1 MTFRTSLDIKLPL
14 FIIMRSLVR
23 VKTFSSLIWC
33 QLMILH
39 GNTSTLTLL
48 LIKETKQSLKLASI
62 RTAKIHFV
70 TEQTVTSKQG
80 LWHLLT
86 KENMWV
92 LKEVE
97 ANLIKTNNS
106 IPYYRVRTSQM
117 HPCCSSTR
125 APSRIINR
133 KCSNKKQ
140 SPAPKRRP
148 GTSNWTSIHS

>member
-1 MTFRTSLDIKLPL
+1 MTFRTSPDIKLPL

-39 GNTSTLTLL
+39 GNTSTLTLS
-48 LIKETKQSLKLASI
+48 LIKGTKWSLKLASI
-62 RTAKIHFV
+62 RIAKIHSV
-70 TEQTVTSKQG
+70 IGQIATSKQG

-92 LKEVE
+92 LKEVG

-106 IPYYRVRTSQM
+106 ILYYRVRTSQM

-125 APSRIINR
+125 APSRITNR
-133 KCSNKKQ
+133 KYINKKQ
-140 SPAPKRRP
+140 SHVPRRRL
-148 GTSNWTSIHS
+148 GTNNWISIHN